1 MTTMAARSTPM
12 LTRDDLDR
20 MPDDGNR
27 YELIEGEIVVSGAP
41 TLHHQIA
48 VTRLIVALH
57 TACPE
62 HLLVTQAPFDVVL
75 SEHTVVQ
82 PDVLVLD
89 PETVDDRGLAGPPL
103 LAVEV
108 LSPSTRHRDLG
119 LKKRVYEQAGVAAYW
134 VVDVAG
140 DQATLTAW
148 DLRDGAY
155 VAAAAVAGDEEWVAR
170 VPFEVRVAPGR
181 LRR

>member
-1 MTTMAARSTPM
+1 MTTMAARSSPM

-27 YELIEGEIVVSGAP
+27 YELIEGEIVVSAAP
-41 TLHHQIA
+41 SLPHQIA
-48 VTRLIVALH
+48 VTRLILLLGGG
-57 TACPE
+57 CPD
-62 HLLVTQAPFDVVL
+62 HLVVLTAPFDVAL

-89 PETVDDRGLAGPPL
+89 PTAADDRGLEGPPL

-108 LSPSTRHRDLG
+108 ISPSTRRRDLSV
-119 LKKRVYEQAGVAAYW
+119 KKRVYEQAGVAAYW
-134 VVDVAG
+134 VVDAG
-140 DQATLTAW
+140 ADEVTLTAW
-148 DLRDGAY
+148 ELRDGSY
-155 VAAAAVAGDEEWVAR
+155 VAAAAVTGDEEWTASA
-170 VPFEVRVAPGR
+170 PFPVTLAPSR

>member
-27 YELIEGEIVVSGAP
+27 YELIEGEIVVSAAP
-41 TLHHQIA
+41 IPRHQIA
-48 VTRLIVALH
+48 ATRLILTLGA
-57 TACPE
+57 ACPD
-62 HLLVTQAPFDVVL
+62 HLEVSHAPFDVVL
-75 SEHTVVQ
+75 GRHTVVQ

-89 PETVDDRGLAGPPL
+89 PEALDDRGLAGPPL

-119 LKKRVYEQAGVAAYW
+119 LKKRVYERAGVAAYW

-155 VAAAAVAGDEEWVAR
+155 VAAAAVAGDEEWTAR
-170 VPFEVRVAPGR
+170 VPFEVAVAPGR